1 MGTVKRPINRSII
14 MVCALFILL
23 LCNISC
29 SFTYFTYRKNYK
41 VYTRRMYDKYVDDM
55 YDRYESELESVVS
68 YADSLIDHDDMC
80 NCSKTLIESERY
92 KKTQEDFNNLLETF
106 HDIHFVYLMKVYEEY
121 EVDPDNPVELIVIVT
136 ANTEEDK
143 LYEEDLHL
151 GDGEADWY
159 PKEVAAEFRRI
170 LKGHKDVYYEN
181 ESEWGVDYTL
191 ARPVKDSNGEYY
203 GLLCADISIDEINSA
218 IAELNKTIDSTRH
231 AVYRSI
237 VTTILSIVIPGLL
250 FMTLLVLWMRK
261 NVITPIKQLEN
272 SVTEF
277 AESSAGVRNPE
288 DLKYIH
294 PDIHTKNEVESL
306 ANAYEKLSIDMK
318 DYINGITAAE
328 NEARNL
334 KEHVNEINVIAYRD
348 ALTHVKNKSAYEEKH
363 TQLNKDIV
371 NGTAEFGI
379 VMADINS
386 LKDIN
391 DKYGHE
397 KGDEYIKGACK
408 IISDIYHHS
417 PVYRIGGDEF
427 VVILQNRDYQNR
439 ENLLDEA
446 RRAFADAMSNTDAEP
461 WNRYSAALGMAI
473 YEIDDDFDK
482 VFARAD
488 HMMYE
493 EKAKIK
499 AKYKVE

>member
-1 MGTVKRPINRSII
+1 
-14 MVCALFILL
+14 
-23 LCNISC
+23 
-29 SFTYFTYRKNYK
+29 
-41 VYTRRMYDKYVDDM
+41 MYDKYVDDM
-55 YDRYESELESVVS
+55 YDRYEAELESVITYVES
-68 YADSLIDHDDMC
+68 HIDKDDMVECINKWKADSTKDYTEYVSEKYRDFQIFFDKLIDEYSDMHYLYFMGVLDPDEEIDGC
-80 NCSKTLIESERY
+80 AIYEICAANSTEEKENDPDMILHIG
-92 KKTQEDFNNLLETF
+92 D
-106 HDIHFVYLMKVYEEY
+106 HDIEWFEAEQIREY
-121 EVDPDNPVELIVIVT
+121 RQIL
-136 ANTEEDK
+136 ANK
-143 LYEEDLHL
+143 
-151 GDGEADWY
+151 
-159 PKEVAAEFRRI
+159 
-170 LKGHKDVYYEN
+170 KDAYFEN
-181 ESEWGVDYTL
+181 ESTWGVDYTL
-191 ARPVKDSNGEYY
+191 ARPICDSNGNYY
-203 GLLCADISIDEINSA
+203 GLLCADISIDDINNA
-218 IAELNKTIDSTRH
+218 IKDLNKTIDETTKT
-231 AVYRSI
+231 VYRAI
-237 VTTILSIVIPGLL
+237 IITILSIVIPGLL

-261 NVITPIKQLEN
+261 NVTVPLKQLEN

-288 DLKYIH
+288 ELNYIH

-397 KGDEYIKGACK
+397 RGDEYIKGACK
-408 IISDIYHHS
+408 IISDVYHHS

-439 ENLLDEA
+439 VELLDEA
-446 RRAFADAMSNTDAEP
+446 RLAFADAMSNSDADP
-461 WNRYSAALGMAI
+461 WNRYSAAIGMAI
-473 YEIDDDFDK
+473 FEVDDDFDK
-482 VFARAD
+482 VFSRAD
-488 HMMYE
+488 QMMYD